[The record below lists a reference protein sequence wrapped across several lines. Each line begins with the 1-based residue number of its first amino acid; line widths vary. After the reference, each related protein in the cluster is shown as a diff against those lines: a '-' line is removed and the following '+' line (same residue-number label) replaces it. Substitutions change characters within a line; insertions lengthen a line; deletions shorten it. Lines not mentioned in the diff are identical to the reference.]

1 MKFGILVFPGS
12 NCDQDCAGVIRA
24 VLNQDARMIWHK
36 ESSLGEVDGLIIPG
50 GFSYGDYL
58 RTGAI
63 ARFSPIM
70 KSVVK
75 FVESGGLVLGICN
88 GFQILVE
95 SKLLPGVLLRNES
108 LKYICRDVLVKVESS
123 DSPFTSLYK
132 EGEVL
137 KIPIAHAEGNYY
149 CDPETLKELQKNRQ
163 ILFRYADPVN
173 PNGSLDRIAGIC
185 NRNRNVAGMMPHP
198 DRSSEAILG
207 SEDGKRIF
215 LSMINHLSS
224 KLIAQSS

>member
-1 MKFGILVFPGS
+1 MFGILVFPGS
-12 NCDQDCAGVIRA
+12 NCDQDCAEVIQT
-24 VLNQDARMIWHK
+24 VLKKKAKMIWHK
-36 ESSLGEVDGLIIPG
+36 DSTLAEIDALIIPG

-70 KSVVK
+70 KSVAK

-95 SKLLPGVLLRNES
+95 SRMLPGVLLRNRT
-108 LKYICRDVLVKVESS
+108 LKYICRDVLVRVENT
-123 DSPFTSLYK
+123 DTPFTSLYK
-132 EGEVL
+132 AGEIL

-149 CDPETLKELQKNRQ
+149 CDQNTLKSLNQNRQ
-163 ILFRYADPVN
+163 ILFRYADPES

-185 NRNRNVAGMMPHP
+185 NSGRNVAGMMPHP
-198 DRSSEAILG
+198 DRSSESVLG

-215 LSMINHLSS
+215 LSMMAHLSLRLNAINS
-224 KLIAQSS
+224 